1 MTAGNALMARPLV
14 PEACILGEGIQ
25 WDRAAGRVRWTD
37 VQGRRLHDCAADGS
51 DHRRVD
57 LPARVSAFALDA
69 AGGMLCAFEDG
80 IGSFDPA
87 SGARVLLHRF
97 EPDLPTT
104 RLNDGRCDRA
114 GRFLVG
120 GVEEKGL
127 RPISSVISYD
137 GAGPPRTLIRD
148 VGCANSIAFSPDGS
162 LMYFADTAGQDI
174 FVYDY
179 DQATGEIAN
188 RRVFATLD
196 RAEGRPDGSCVDAQ
210 GRLWNALF
218 GSGRV
223 QAFNPDGS
231 RGPTLFLPSAR
242 ATCPC
247 FGGPGLGTLYVTT
260 ARILMTEAE
269 KAAMPEA
276 GTTYAFDAGA
286 AFGATGLPESLFGR
300 PVAGLVPG

>member
-1 MTAGNALMARPLV
+1 MPAHDAGMARPLGT
-14 PEACILGEGIQ
+14 ALCTLGEGIQ
-25 WDRAAGRVRWTD
+25 WDMAAGRLRWTD
-37 VQGRRLHDCAADGS
+37 VEGRRLHDCAADGS
-51 DHRRVD
+51 DHRETA

-69 AGGMLCAFEDG
+69 AGDMLCAFDSG
-80 IGSFDPA
+80 LGRFDPA
-87 SGARVLLHRF
+87 TGRRLQLHAF

-120 GVEEKGL
+120 GVEQRGL
-127 RPISSVISYD
+127 KPVSSVISYD

-148 VGCANSIAFSPDGS
+148 VGCANSIAFSPDGR
-162 LMYFADTAGQDI
+162 LMYFTDTAGQEI

-179 DQATGEIAN
+179 DQATGDLAN
-188 RRVFATLD
+188 RRVFATLGAD
-196 RAEGRPDGSCVDAQ
+196 EGRPDGSCVDAQ

-231 RGPTLFLPSAR
+231 RGPTVFLPSPQT
-242 ATCPC
+242 TCAC
-247 FGGPGLGTLYVTT
+247 FGGPDLGTLYITT
-260 ARILMTEAE
+260 ARILLSEDAL
-269 KAAMPEA
+269 AATPTA
-276 GTTYAFDAGA
+276 GATFAFDARA

-300 PVAGLVPG
+300 PVAGLA